1 MQVTLR
7 ELTRL
12 EKTQGQLPGKESSF
26 ARALSTRQISC
37 SLPEHS
43 LLLLLGGS
51 KSGKSRWGEEWAQ
64 KAHLDTGF
72 PLFYIATLYPG
83 SDGEN
88 QDRIKRH
95 RRQREGKD
103 FQTLEIPRHLSQAT
117 PFLPEQSIVLVDCL
131 GNLVANEL
139 FTDSPEAEEKFD
151 LSRELGLTSQQ
162 PVESRVRVEETYH
175 QRGLTLEKSI
185 TDDLLSLSRKVYLTV
200 LVSNQVFA
208 DAETFDLS
216 TRVWINTV
224 GKIHQ
229 KLAGDPQTLA
239 VQVLAGIPLRLPST
253 H

>member
-64 KAHLDTGF
+64 QAHLETGF

-83 SDGEN
+83 ADGEN

-95 RRQREGKD
+95 RRQRADKD
-103 FQTLEIPRHLSQAT
+103 FKTLEIPRHLSQAT

-139 FTDSPEAEEKFD
+139 FMDSAETEEKSG
-151 LSRELGLTSQQ
+151 LPRELESASQQ
-162 PVESRVRVEETYH
+162 PSENRIRIEENYQ
-175 QRGLTLEKSI
+175 QRGLTLENSI
-185 TDDLLSLSRKVYLTV
+185 TEDFLALARRVHLTV

-208 DAETFDLS
+208 DAETFDF
-216 TRVWINTV
+216 TTMVWINTV
-224 GKIHQ
+224 GTIHQ
-229 KLAGDPQTLA
+229 KLAGDPQTLP
-239 VQVLAGIPLRLPST
+239 VQVLAGIPLRLPPIR
-253 H
+253 